1 MLSVS
6 RMHVHV
12 HNVQCMLSAFCD
24 HIHVQLYARKYS
36 IFICTP
42 PAAQITISTYP
53 RPLHVTVGTT
63 FTLSCNYE
71 GYTFVSWEHPTLDV
85 VTQTTGR
92 VAVSDL
98 REVSIATLEVNNAAS
113 NADQGRYICTAR
125 ASNGQTV
132 TQSVQAT
139 LYDAVQVTTQD
150 NQVFPSLEGET
161 ATVSMPCLAINH
173 DHIAWRRVGISTEL
187 RNTSDGHLVILPD
200 RLVINNIRFSDNGTY
215 ECTASNRV
223 GYQSILS
230 SLIVHGKLS
239 VYTGTI
245 TLV

>member
-1 MLSVS
+1 MYMSK
-6 RMHVHV
+6 
-12 HNVQCMLSAFCD
+12 
-24 HIHVQLYARKYS
+24 LYARKYS
-36 IFICTP
+36 TVFICTP

-71 GYTFVSWEHPTLDV
+71 GHTFVSWEHPSLGM
-85 VTQTTGR
+85 VTHTSGR

-98 REVSIATLEVNNAAS
+98 REVSIATLEVNNAATS
-113 NADQGRYICTAR
+113 TDQGRYICTAI

-139 LYDAVQVTTQD
+139 LYYAVEVTTQD
-150 NQVFPSLEGET
+150 NQVFPSLEGDT
-161 ATVSMPCLAINH
+161 ATVSMPCSAINH

-200 RLVINNIRFSDNGTY
+200 RLVINNVRFSDNGTY

-239 VYTGTI
+239 GYTVTI
-245 TLV
+245 NFVCV